1 MGKWGRRLVY
11 NWGTEVI
18 SILVVN
24 ITKSRASNK
33 FKHQNKI
40 KANQTFWER
49 TAILTANL
57 RYSNSNK
64 NQYQHQSSVKK
75 VTKQTP
81 SSGTVNKWGASIQ
94 TLTQTHCHCPWTD
107 RRQSS
112 DVTDLRACSPCTNP
126 PLARCVTRTTHHIY
140 TSPQPLLV

>member
-1 MGKWGRRLVY
+1 MGKGRRKLVY
-11 NWGTEVI
+11 NWGTKGT
-18 SILVVN
+18 SILVVR
-24 ITKSRASNK
+24 ITKSRSSNK

-40 KANQTFWER
+40 KVNQTFWER
-49 TAILTANL
+49 IAILTADL
-57 RYSNSNK
+57 RKHNSIK
-64 NQYQHQSSVKK
+64 NQYERQNSVKK
-75 VTKQTP
+75 ATKQT
-81 SSGTVNKWGASIQ
+81 SSSVTVNKWGASIQ

-112 DVTDLRACSPCTNP
+112 DVTDLRACSPCPNP